1 MFCSS
6 FTLRLKSQSH
16 PTKKAVVPVRITAL
30 GLNPFILRRPLS
42 APSHLA
48 NSHNS
53 NSTGMNFARAH
64 TRTLN
69 HRRFRNPEIVRALHL
84 LFNK

>member
-1 MFCSS
+1 
-6 FTLRLKSQSH
+6 
-16 PTKKAVVPVRITAL
+16 
-30 GLNPFILRRPLS
+30 
-42 APSHLA
+42 
-48 NSHNS
+48 
-53 NSTGMNFARAH
+53 MNFARAH